1 MGKRLRVTADMETEI
16 ASRKSEVKNAKVTKR
31 AARRRFIPPAER
43 LVTVPDE
50 TEDIPMLNSDGP
62 ILISSEDKEYQ
73 DMLAGIDFNMVH
85 DATPTS
91 FQDSFIGGAASL
103 GVRSEDGW
111 VILNGTGS
119 PEPMS
124 GIEGEPSDSVWE
136 VRNDK
141 PMCEN
146 PSSFLPAKH
155 DVLPQNRRVE
165 PSSSGGG
172 QVEPSYRAATEP

>member
-1 MGKRLRVTADMETEI
+1 
-16 ASRKSEVKNAKVTKR
+16 
-31 AARRRFIPPAER
+31 
-43 LVTVPDE
+43 
-50 TEDIPMLNSDGP
+50 MLNSDGR

-155 DVLPQNRRVE
+155 DVLPEIAVWSPLAR
-165 PSSSGGG
+165 GG
-172 QVEPSYRAATEP
+172 QVENRIVLPQNHEDFNRAENINVENIPPNPASVPPNVPVGRDSRELIEGACPRTCAVD

>member
-1 MGKRLRVTADMETEI
+1 M
-16 ASRKSEVKNAKVTKR
+16 SRPQREL
-31 AARRRFIPPAER
+31 PAER
-43 LVTVPDE
+43 LVTVPDK
-50 TEDIPMLNSDGP
+50 TEDIPMLNGDGP

-111 VILNGTGS
+111 VIFNGTGS

-124 GIEGEPSDSVWE
+124 GIEGEPSDSVQE
-136 VRNDK
+136 VSNDI

-146 PSSFLPAKH
+146 SPSFLPAKNTT
-155 DVLPQNRRVE
+155 LPQNRRVE
-165 PSSSGGG
+165 PSGSGGRLRIASG
-172 QVEPSYRAATEP
+172 CHRTMKILIERKTLIMSTIFHPT